1 MHFFFIFAALW
12 SITMD
17 ENKHTLKEPAA
28 EYGRKVKAS
37 DVVFQPMA
45 NMMETL
51 RSQGY
56 ISHEELVN
64 RLSQDL

>member
-1 MHFFFIFAALW
+1 
-12 SITMD
+12 MD

-28 EYGRKVKAS
+28 ESGRKVKAS